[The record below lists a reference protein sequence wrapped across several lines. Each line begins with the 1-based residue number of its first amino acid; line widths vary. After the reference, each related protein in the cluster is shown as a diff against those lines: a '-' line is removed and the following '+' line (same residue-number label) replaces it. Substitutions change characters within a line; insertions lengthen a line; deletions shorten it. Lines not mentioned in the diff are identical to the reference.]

1 MRGHVIICC
10 HRLFIKMTHAL
21 LHVLK
26 IDDFTD
32 IHVILLGLSTW
43 IIFRVQ
49 LLYEVYVNQL
59 KDSNVNIYW
68 RNGKPKSGYKRID
81 K

>member
-21 LHVLK
+21 LRVLK

-32 IHVILLGLSTW
+32 IHVILLGLSTC
-43 IIFRVQ
+43 IFRVQ

-59 KDSNVNIYW
+59 KDSNVIYTGGMKNQKADT
-68 RNGKPKSGYKRID
+68 NG
-81 K
+81 